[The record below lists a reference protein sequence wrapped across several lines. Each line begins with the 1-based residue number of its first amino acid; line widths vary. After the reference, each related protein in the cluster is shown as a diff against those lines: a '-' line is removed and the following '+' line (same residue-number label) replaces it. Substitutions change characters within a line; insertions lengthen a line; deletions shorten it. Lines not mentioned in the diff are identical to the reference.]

1 MIRRAVVAGQFY
13 PGDKTSL
20 LKMLETFFEQVGTVQ
35 KLDMKAAIV
44 PHAGY
49 IYSGKTA
56 GSLYKLVSK
65 DIETAIIL
73 GPNHTGLGSE
83 YSIMQRGSWATPL
96 GEVKIDEEVTEQL
109 SKDAEMLED
118 DFEAHR
124 REHSIEVHVPF
135 LQYINP
141 KIKIVPIVLAG
152 HNLEKLKII
161 AETIA
166 LVVKE
171 KAKKILVIASS
182 DMTHYEE
189 AEEAREKDK
198 HAIETIVALD
208 DEKFIQTIK
217 KYSVSMCGVLPCY
230 VSMHFAKKM
239 GSMSGKLIEY
249 SNSGDVSGDYS
260 SVVGYAAIALV

>member
-1 MIRRAVVAGQFY
+1 MIRKAVVAGQFY
-13 PGDKTSL
+13 PSDKSSL
-20 LKMLETFFEQVGTVQ
+20 LKMLEDFFKAAEAVR
-35 KLDMKAAIV
+35 KLDMKAAVV

-49 IYSGKTA
+49 IYSGKVA
-56 GSLYKLVSK
+56 ASLYALLPK

-83 YSIMQRGSWATPL
+83 YSIMKSGSWATPL
-96 GEVKIDEEVTEQL
+96 GEVKIDEEVAEQL
-109 SKDAEMLED
+109 LKGAEMLEE

-124 REHSIEVHVPF
+124 SEHSVEVHVPF

-152 HNLEKLKII
+152 HKLENLRII

-171 KAKKILVIASS
+171 KTKKILVIASS

-189 AEEAREKDK
+189 AEKAREKDK
-198 HAIETIVALD
+198 KAIEAIVAMD
-208 DEKFIQTIK
+208 DGKFIQAIK
-217 KYSVSMCGVLPCY
+217 KYSISMCGALPCY
-230 VSMHFAKKM
+230 VGMNFAKKM
-239 GSMSGKLIEY
+239 GSTSGKLIKY
-249 SNSGDVSGDYS
+249 QNSGEVSGDYS
-260 SVVGYAAIALV
+260 SVVGYAAIALL